1 MVDQPEM
8 EVIQPAGYETTG
20 APRQSN
26 TGLILLIIVLV
37 LFFMC
42 CCCLFLLVA
51 GMVWGAASLMW
62 NFGDYFFTGV
72 SALGLIVG

>member
-1 MVDQPEM
+1 
-8 EVIQPAGYETTG
+8 
-20 APRQSN
+20 
-26 TGLILLIIVLV
+26 V